1 MEQSSSSVDS
11 LLLAPAVLRGVDTLD
26 LCIIGIVLLAILY
39 YTRGDRLK
47 SIPSQTSR
55 QYDTKSSDHDES
67 SRSVASMLEKSNK
80 NCVVFFGSETGT
92 AENYAK
98 RLAKEGKSRY
108 GLDTIVCD
116 LEDFDYEDLE
126 SVPSDK
132 ILMFV
137 LATAGE
143 GEPTENASEF
153 YNFLTSEENNFANG
167 LHNIAYVAFGLGNS
181 TYEHYNAIVRR
192 VTKSLDD
199 FGAQRIGAAGEGDDG
214 AGSTEEDFLAW
225 KDPMWA
231 ELADKMNLQ
240 EQEQTYEPTFSVTP
254 RPDVTGKS
262 ETVFLGEP
270 NRAHLNGLANS
281 QALNSNNPYI
291 ASISESRELFK
302 GGDRNC
308 LHMEINIGDSSL
320 TYTTGDHVAIWPT
333 NPESEVESLL
343 EVLGLSGERATVI
356 DIKAL
361 EATAKVPIP
370 TPTTYETVL
379 RSYLEICAPVSRQFL
394 ASVAM
399 FACEPAVKAE
409 TAKIGADKDYF
420 HEKIAS
426 TKLTIAQA
434 LKSISGGAQWNKL
447 PFSALIEGL
456 NKLQPRYY
464 SISSSSLVQPKSI
477 SISAVVESCVVNGR
491 SEPLKGVCTN
501 YLLALKQKQNGEPIS
516 HNSPRYRIDGP
527 RDRYAQIQ
535 VPVHVR
541 QSSFRLPSDAQT
553 PVILIGPGTGVAPMR
568 AFVQERAQL
577 ARQGKKVG
585 QTLLFFGCRHSEQD
599 FIYEEEWKEYKQ
611 VLGDSFEMMVA
622 FSRQGPR
629 KVYVQHLLK
638 DKARDVNQV
647 LEDNGHVYVCGDAKY
662 MARDVQSTFVEI
674 LKEERAVSEAQSKD
688 MLKDMRAGNRY
699 QEDIW

>member
-1 MEQSSSSVDS
+1 
-11 LLLAPAVLRGVDTLD
+11 
-26 LCIIGIVLLAILY
+26 
-39 YTRGDRLK
+39 
-47 SIPSQTSR
+47 
-55 QYDTKSSDHDES
+55 
-67 SRSVASMLEKSNK
+67 
-80 NCVVFFGSETGT
+80 
-92 AENYAK
+92 
-98 RLAKEGKSRY
+98 
-108 GLDTIVCD
+108 
-116 LEDFDYEDLE
+116 
-126 SVPSDK
+126 
-132 ILMFV
+132 
-137 LATAGE
+137 
-143 GEPTENASEF
+143 
-153 YNFLTSEENNFANG
+153 LTSEENNFASG
-167 LHNIAYVAFGLGNS
+167 LHNITYVAFGLGNS

-214 AGSTEEDFLAW
+214 TGSTEEDFLAW

-254 RPDVTGKS
+254 RPDMTGKS
-262 ETVFLGEP
+262 ETIFLGEP
-270 NRAHLNGLANS
+270 NRAHLNGIANS
-281 QALNSNNPYI
+281 QAFNSNNPYI
-291 ASISESRELFK
+291 ASISESKELFK

-333 NPESEVESLL
+333 NPEAEVDSLL
-343 EVLGLSGERATVI
+343 EVLGLSGERATAI

-361 EATAKVPIP
+361 EATGKVPIP

-379 RSYLEICAPVSRQFL
+379 RSYLEICAPVSRQFI
-394 ASVAM
+394 ASIAM
-399 FACEPAVKAE
+399 FACDPAVKAE
-409 TAKIGADKDYF
+409 ITKMGADKDYF
-420 HEKIAS
+420 HEKIAR

-434 LKSISGGAQWNKL
+434 LRSVSGGAQWNKL

-477 SISAVVESCVVNGR
+477 SISAVVESCAVTGR
-491 SEPLKGVCTN
+491 SQPLKGVWSN

-516 HNSPRYRIDGP
+516 YNSPRYMINGP
-527 RDRYAQIQ
+527 RDTYAQIQ

-541 QSSFRLPSDAQT
+541 QSSFRLPSDAQM

-577 ARQGKKVG
+577 AKQGKKVG
-585 QTLLFFGCRHSEQD
+585 RTLLFFGCRHSEQD
-599 FIYEEEWKEYKQ
+599 FIYEEEWKVSLFGYWFTGARLIILLEKEYKQ
-611 VLGDSFEMMVA
+611 ALGDSFEMMVA
-622 FSRQGPR
+622 FSRQGPK

-638 DKARDVNQV
+638 DKAKEVNQL
-647 LEDNGHVYVCGDAKY
+647 LENNGHIYVCGDAKY

-674 LKEERAVSEAQSKD
+674 LRQERAVSESQSRD
-688 MLKDMRAGNRY
+688 ILKDMRAANRY
-699 QEDIW
+699 QVRSILLTARIDSRNC